1 MGVVGVFNVQGA
13 SWDRIRRK
21 FLVHTR
27 NPPTLSTTVA
37 ARDVDTLRAAT
48 SASSVQQ
55 QARGEQQPLEFA
67 CYQYASQELRLLPT
81 AAAAVPVTL
90 PPSGSDMFWFS
101 PVVSSGGVKLAPL
114 GLADMYNGGGAVT
127 SLQLSSRGEGP
138 ASGGDGGSGPG
149 LVASIGVR
157 GCGKLLIYSSVRPKR
172 VWVNMAPRDFSY
184 EPYSG
189 RLELDVPQASEGMAA
204 EIEVMY

>member
-1 MGVVGVFNVQGA
+1 MGVVGVFNLQGA

-37 ARDVDTLRAAT
+37 ARDVETLRALT
-48 SASSVQQ
+48 SARGVQQ
-55 QARGEQQPLEFA
+55 HAPEKEPLEFA
-67 CYQYASQELRLLPT
+67 CYQYASQELRLLPN
-81 AAAAVPVTL
+81 AAAAVAVTL

-127 SLQLSSRGEGP
+127 SLELSGRGEGA
-138 ASGGDGGSGPG
+138 ASGSDGGSGPE

-157 GCGKLLIYSSVRPKR
+157 GCGKLLLYSSVRPKR

-184 EPYSG
+184 EPYGG
-189 RLELDVPQASEGMAA
+189 RLEVDVPQTAEGMAA